1 MAVAGLIVGLGN
13 PGKQYESTRHNMG
26 FLFVD
31 ELLREAKNVSSMS
44 GDKFRCELWKAA
56 LPGSPDQWLIA
67 KPQTFMN
74 LSGECVQPLAAW
86 HRLLPE
92 NILVVHDEL
101 DIAPGRMKFKKGGGN
116 AGHNGL
122 KSITQ
127 RLGTPDFYRLRL
139 GIGRSPHGGEDT
151 VNWVLGRLSPEAQD
165 AFRKQLPAALE
176 VVRLFAEGN
185 IPAATHAANAFVIAV
200 KSEGKEKLSEE
211 SFSFPPPNFP
221 PSSSKTFVSGADLGC
236 GFFDSL
242 YVGVGFPAIPSWKR
256 SSFYNILFFIINI
269 LK

>member
-67 KPQTFMN
+67 KP
-74 LSGECVQPLAAW
+74 
-86 HRLLPE
+86 H
-92 NILVVHDEL
+92 
-101 DIAPGRMKFKKGGGN
+101 
-116 AGHNGL
+116 
-122 KSITQ
+122 
-127 RLGTPDFYRLRL
+127 FYRLRL

-185 IPAATHAANAFVIAV
+185 IPAATHAANAFVI
-200 KSEGKEKLSEE
+200 E
-211 SFSFPPPNFP
+211 
-221 PSSSKTFVSGADLGC
+221 
-236 GFFDSL
+236 
-242 YVGVGFPAIPSWKR
+242 
-256 SSFYNILFFIINI
+256 
-269 LK
+269 

>member
-1 MAVAGLIVGLGN
+1 MLSPDLSWAWAIRASN
-13 PGKQYESTRHNMG
+13 TNRRHNMG

-101 DIAPGRMKFKKGGGN
+101 DIAR
-116 AGHNGL
+116 AG
-122 KSITQ
+122 
-127 RLGTPDFYRLRL
+127 
-139 GIGRSPHGGEDT
+139 
-151 VNWVLGRLSPEAQD
+151 
-165 AFRKQLPAALE
+165 
-176 VVRLFAEGN
+176 
-185 IPAATHAANAFVIAV
+185 
-200 KSEGKEKLSEE
+200 
-211 SFSFPPPNFP
+211 
-221 PSSSKTFVSGADLGC
+221 
-236 GFFDSL
+236 
-242 YVGVGFPAIPSWKR
+242 
-256 SSFYNILFFIINI
+256 
-269 LK
+269 

>member
-139 GIGRSPHGGEDT
+139 GIGC
-151 VNWVLGRLSPEAQD
+151 WIVLGTRDGIRHTWNL
-165 AFRKQLPAALE
+165 
-176 VVRLFAEGN
+176 
-185 IPAATHAANAFVIAV
+185 V
-200 KSEGKEKLSEE
+200 KVDG
-211 SFSFPPPNFP
+211 
-221 PSSSKTFVSGADLGC
+221 TF
-236 GFFDSL
+236 L
-242 YVGVGFPAIPSWKR
+242 YVDCTAGDTGAEKEQ
-256 SSFYNILFFIINI
+256 SFLFTKEQMDANGYIMDDNFIIPEI
-269 LK
+269 

>member
-92 NILVVHDEL
+92 NILVVNRTLLYLENIVL
-101 DIAPGRMKFKKGGGN
+101 DFKSSFMFFGIDG
-116 AGHNGL
+116 
-122 KSITQ
+122 
-127 RLGTPDFYRLRL
+127 RLR
-139 GIGRSPHGGEDT
+139 
-151 VNWVLGRLSPEAQD
+151 VL
-165 AFRKQLPAALE
+165 
-176 VVRLFAEGN
+176 
-185 IPAATHAANAFVIAV
+185 T
-200 KSEGKEKLSEE
+200 
-211 SFSFPPPNFP
+211 FS
-221 PSSSKTFVSGADLGC
+221 
-236 GFFDSL
+236 
-242 YVGVGFPAIPSWKR
+242 
-256 SSFYNILFFIINI
+256 
-269 LK
+269 